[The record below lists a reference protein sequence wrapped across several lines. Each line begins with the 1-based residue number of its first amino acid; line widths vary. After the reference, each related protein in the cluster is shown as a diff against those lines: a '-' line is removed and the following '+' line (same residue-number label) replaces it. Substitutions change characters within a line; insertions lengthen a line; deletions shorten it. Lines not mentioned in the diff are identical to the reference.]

1 MSKKL
6 KNAIIFGI
14 FIIILFISTLTSA
27 FNAKDLWSFSSGIGS
42 EFEGLLFTDPA
53 DIKDLTIQKSIEK
66 DDGED
71 IIKYNIEFNY
81 EGAQS
86 SLRIIGTPIRH
97 VFFDGDV
104 TANHSEVI
112 LKGDYDKINEKLFN
126 EKLSLKEY
134 YKKNENYDFLAKS
147 QIKIPLEERE
157 DPYSFSLYY
166 RPRDLVYKN
175 KKTLASTSV
184 FITNARIDKFT
195 NSQKLGE
202 NKNIA
207 FSESGFY
214 INAQE
219 IKDDMALSKI
229 SLLNNLTNIIFI
241 ASVIAVIALIV
252 LNKKSLS
259 KLFIP
264 LFMLIILTFYRFL
277 GMGSST
283 LAILI
288 LFPIL
293 SFISTCLAKLMTKD
307 TMKLT
312 NKDLKQALA
321 YTIIF
326 FMVLLIIVVIPR
338 AI

>member
-27 FNAKDLWSFSSGIGS
+27 FSAKDLWSFSTGIGS

-66 DDGED
+66 DNGED

-81 EGAQS
+81 DGEQS
-86 SLRIIGTPIRH
+86 SLRILGTPIRH
-97 VFFDGDV
+97 VFFDGDA
-104 TANHSEVI
+104 TAIHSEVT

-126 EKLSLKEY
+126 EKLSLREY
-134 YKKNENYDFLAKS
+134 YKKNQNYDFLAKS
-147 QIKIPLEERE
+147 QIRLPLEKRE

-166 RPRDLVYKN
+166 SPRDLIYKN
-175 KKTLASTSV
+175 KNVISSTSV

-195 NSQKLGE
+195 NSQKLGD

-219 IKDDMALSKI
+219 MKDDMAISKI
-229 SLLNNLTNIIFI
+229 SLLNNLTNIIFVASII
-241 ASVIAVIALIV
+241 AALV
-252 LNKKSLS
+252 LIWIDKKNLL

-277 GMGSST
+277 GMSSST
-283 LAILI
+283 ASILI

-293 SFISTCLAKLMTKD
+293 SFISTCLAKLMVKD
-307 TMKLT
+307 TLKLAK
-312 NKDLKQALA
+312 KDLKQSLA
-321 YTIIF
+321 YTIAF
-326 FMVLLIIVVIPR
+326 FIVVLIVVIIPR